1 MCSSDLPGS
10 IASLRQEWGRAGRR
24 RRGLGVLVL
33 GDDAIDQWFAR
44 HPQALLAR
52 PVEAVALDPGNPD
65 IRLAHLACAAAEA
78 AVSERDAAILGVH
91 IVEDAEA
98 AVALAPDD
106 FAMTPAGLI
115 WTGRDDPATRVS
127 LRSAGFEV
135 DAQLIAL
142 ALEQRVPA
150 RSFAE
155 WLPIIRVAMAV
166 TRQLLDDRFS
176 RPRLDEE
183 HLRLVILMI
192 ESYLANFIPD

>member
-1 MCSSDLPGS
+1 MALPIFLTGLVRANVEMRMTAPGGVGLG
-10 IASLRQEWGRAGRR
+10 ASLLAIGE
-24 RRGLGVLVL
+24 LV
-33 GDDAIDQWFAR
+33 
-44 HPQALLAR
+44 P
-52 PVEAVALDPGNPD
+52 
-65 IRLAHLACAAAEA
+65 
-78 AVSERDAAILGVH
+78 
-91 IVEDAEA
+91 IVE
-98 AVALAPDD
+98 
-106 FAMTPAGLI
+106 
-115 WTGRDDPATRVS
+115 
-127 LRSAGFEV
+127 AGFEV

-150 RSFAE
+150 RSFAG